1 MILDTLA
8 LWGPEPAEAA
18 SYSSASAR
26 AEGCWWADDG
36 CSVSQDRAS
45 PLTAPSASPD
55 RVRIARARACVCDRL
70 KATVLREYMRSM
82 FGRRWR
88 ARRALLV
95 VSMWCGASQRRRREV
110 QAAKAQLPSVRF
122 VPANSK
128 RCKRILR
135 PKRAGGDV
143 WQMKTAYFGDSI
155 TRSASIPGIVRKAV

>member
-26 AEGCWWADDG
+26 AEGCWWADG

-55 RVRIARARACVCDRL
+55 RARIARARAGVCDRR
-70 KATVLREYMRSM
+70 KATVLRGYMRTM
-82 FGRRWR
+82 FGRWR

-95 VSMWCGASQRRRREV
+95 TGLWCGSLQRRRREV

-122 VPANSK
+122 MPANSK
-128 RCKRILR
+128 RRKRILR
-135 PKRAGGDV
+135 PKRAGVDV

-155 TRSASIPGIVRKAV
+155 SRSALTPGIVRKAM